1 MSCEQCGPYSSL
13 FFHEVQF
20 YPKIFNLT
28 RSSWILL
35 IKQALGTIFFC
46 WLLVFYLK
54 RWNSIKLLTVSK
66 GSPKNGI
73 TKESCQWTQSIHR
86 TSIKMFIP
94 YNSNILRETL
104 IWMYCG
110 FSSTSTTFFQ
120 YLEDFLKNCILIK
133 EKALLCSWNPLCLIP
148 CFYNY

>member
-1 MSCEQCGPYSSL
+1 MSCEQCGLYSSL
-13 FFHEVQF
+13 FFHKVQF

-110 FSSTSTTFFQ
+110 FSSTSTTFFSIFRRLFEKLHPYQ
-120 YLEDFLKNCILIK
+120 RNSLIVLLKSLMSNTM
-133 EKALLCSWNPLCLIP
+133 LL
-148 CFYNY
+148 